1 MPEGNLLVSSGR
13 FLVNTPQGCELVVF
27 FQMYLIIQHTLMN
40 VLIEMI
46 SGRGKFS
53 PLAHWVGTWV
63 LAPVTSLTWYQL
75 IY

>member
-1 MPEGNLLVSSGR
+1 MPEGNLISSGR

-46 SGRGKFS
+46 SGRENS
-53 PLAHWVGTWV
+53 RHWPIELG
-63 LAPVTSLTWYQL
+63 LGFLHKSLP
-75 IY
+75 